1 MLLLTIYLIGLVICM
16 VAFLLLCY
24 FRPDVIPKFGL
35 DVAGSDILGTF
46 FFIMLLLIY
55 PFLLTVILPLY
66 LIGKWINNLINK
78 GKKRQARIKQEKT
91 IGEKIS
97 KYY

>member
-1 MLLLTIYLIGLVICM
+1 M

-24 FRPDVIPKFGL
+24 FRPDMIPKFGL
-35 DVAGSDILGTF
+35 DIAGSWDILGTLF
-46 FFIMLLLIY
+46 VIIMLLFY

-66 LIGKWINNLINK
+66 LIGKGLNSLMDK
-78 GKKRQARIKQEKT
+78 GKKRQARIKREK
-91 IGEKIS
+91 IVGEKIS

>member
-1 MLLLTIYLIGLVICM
+1 MYLIGLAICT
-16 VAFLLLCY
+16 VVFLLLCY
-24 FRPDVIPKFGL
+24 FKPNIISKFGL
-35 DVAGSDILGTF
+35 DVEGWDILGTF
-46 FFIMLLLIY
+46 FVIMMLITY

-66 LIGKWINNLINK
+66 LIGNGINNLINK
-78 GKKRQARIKQEKT
+78 GEKRQSRIKREKT